1 MYTGTIVFN
10 LKTTCFFFFR
20 SKRLTI
26 LVMLALQVLQSDDRM
41 NPHQDHTTNTAMKK
55 WSESLKWTSEKVNK
69 QKLLGAMAI
78 FNYILLPLVIVVFS
92 CGIFTV
98 SSMQIDLI
106 PTLTSP
112 LFFEFRHVHLY
123 YWGTKDFQRRQLCCI
138 TAVVFRDEECQ
149 I

>member
-1 MYTGTIVFN
+1 MECTGTIVFN
-10 LKTTCFFFFR
+10 NNVFFFFR

-78 FNYILLPLVIVVFS
+78 FKFCCRSSLSFSVVVFS
-92 CGIFTV
+92 
-98 SSMQIDLI
+98 L
-106 PTLTSP
+106 
-112 LFFEFRHVHLY
+112 
-123 YWGTKDFQRRQLCCI
+123 
-138 TAVVFRDEECQ
+138 
-149 I
+149 

>member
-1 MYTGTIVFN
+1 MYRYTIVVKLIQSRIKLNKNTKSYGMYRHNCFQLEN
-10 LKTTCFFFFR
+10 NVFFFFR

-78 FNYILLPLVIVVFS
+78 
-92 CGIFTV
+92 
-98 SSMQIDLI
+98 
-106 PTLTSP
+106 
-112 LFFEFRHVHLY
+112 
-123 YWGTKDFQRRQLCCI
+123 
-138 TAVVFRDEECQ
+138 
-149 I
+149 

>member
-1 MYTGTIVFN
+1 MYEYWVPGNHTARTLKLFTNVKGHHVYRYTIVVKLIQSRIKHNKNTKSYGMYRHNCFN

-26 LVMLALQVLQSDDRM
+26 MLALQVLQSDDRM

-78 FNYILLPLVIVVFS
+78 FKFCCRSSLSFSVVVFS
-92 CGIFTV
+92 
-98 SSMQIDLI
+98 
-106 PTLTSP
+106 
-112 LFFEFRHVHLY
+112 H
-123 YWGTKDFQRRQLCCI
+123 
-138 TAVVFRDEECQ
+138 
-149 I
+149 